1 MDDDIRQLDLL
12 ATFHYVVAGII
23 ALFGC
28 FPIIHLVVG
37 IGILM
42 GSFGDQK
49 GGPPIWFGFAFIAI
63 ALLLI
68 LMMWAMA
75 IAVWLAGNRLKSRTN
90 YMYCLVVAAIACT
103 FVPFGTVLG
112 VFTIIVLMRP
122 TVKALFGVQSPP
134 LASS

>member
-23 ALFGC
+23 VLIGC

-37 IGILM
+37 VGILM

-49 GGPPIWFGFAFIAI
+49 GGPPSWFGFAFIGI

-75 IAVWLAGNRLKSRTN
+75 IAVWLAGSRLKNRTN

-103 FVPFGTVLG
+103 FIPFGTVLG
-112 VFTIIVLMRP
+112 VCTIIMLMRP
-122 TVKALFGVQSPP
+122 SVKALFGVQSPP